1 MVNPK
6 PKLEAPPSARLSLDA
21 WAAIAAV
28 VFILL
33 IVVATLPRVPW

>member
-1 MVNPK
+1 MRNLQPPV
-6 PKLEAPPSARLSLDA
+6 EAPSSARLSLER

-33 IVVATLPRVPW
+33 IVFATLPRIPW

>member
-1 MVNPK
+1 MTN
-6 PKLEAPPSARLSLDA
+6 LEPAVEARSSARLSF

-33 IVVATLPRVPW
+33 IVIATLPRMSW

>member
-1 MVNPK
+1 MANLK
-6 PKLEAPPSARLSLDA
+6 PKLEAPPRARLSLDG

-33 IVVATLPRVPW
+33 IVVATLPRIPW